1 MDLNTRALRVGSYQ
15 QFNQGMHVDMWRAW
29 TVPGFESAVI
39 RGLEDFHQLQE
50 EDTLRFHWWIG
61 SVMQT
66 YDNAYYQYRAGMF
79 DEDRWK
85 MYLADLRQILS
96 GRGAGTHVALGGG
109 AAQWW
114 RWISKENLSPDFVA
128 LVEEILGEEPE
139 AATSATAR

>member
-1 MDLNTRALRVGSYQ
+1 
-15 QFNQGMHVDMWRAW
+15 
-29 TVPGFESAVI
+29 
-39 RGLEDFHQLQE
+39 
-50 EDTLRFHWWIG
+50 
-61 SVMQT
+61 
-66 YDNAYYQYRAGMF
+66 
-79 DEDRWK
+79 